1 MFKKLIDRLRSNLHS
16 SAPVQQDI
24 VGIDLAHDYI
34 RTIQLTKNRNQ
45 WSLTKLS
52 CKSVNWLGQDKETK
66 DQEILRLLKN
76 CRLEQK
82 FDTLNAAVSLPVS
95 SAIIQVIQ
103 IPYLAE
109 DELNAA
115 VENGSLWENTI
126 SVPGDFNEY
135 SIFWQVIKRDLE
147 KNQLSILFVAS
158 RIDEVEH
165 YCDLVRK
172 AGFEP
177 LIVDVRCFAL
187 RNVIKT
193 YGEDESSGLNVFFEI
208 SGEENYAVF
217 VYDSLPFIY
226 DIFVADNDV
235 LALKKGGADL
245 TAEVFNR
252 IGSQIRAS
260 VASFIKQSGTAGIE
274 KINVVSSLPN
284 FELIYEGLKREVVEY
299 QIVPLNPLDHIHIP
313 AQLLSR
319 VDSEKNLSSL
329 GVAVGLATRRLDIF
343 GYYKFITAVANI
355 NLLPNRKE
363 MVEKEKVKIETSS
376 KMAKLAK
383 YASVFMLLLLG
394 VYFYLATTF
403 PSSQEAED
411 LQLRKFAAENDFK
424 SLKEDF
430 DASKHLLDKIGKT
443 NQKILNL
450 SYLQELPSGVY
461 VIDISQKRK
470 MPSEI
475 TLKAVDASLV
485 STTMNNMSSI
495 FKNVKLMAVETNR
508 EDMYQLSK
516 ITYQVE

>member
-363 MVEKEKVKIETSS
+363 MVEKEKVKIETGS
-376 KMAKLAK
+376 KMVKLAT

-508 EDMYQLSK
+508 DDMYQLSK